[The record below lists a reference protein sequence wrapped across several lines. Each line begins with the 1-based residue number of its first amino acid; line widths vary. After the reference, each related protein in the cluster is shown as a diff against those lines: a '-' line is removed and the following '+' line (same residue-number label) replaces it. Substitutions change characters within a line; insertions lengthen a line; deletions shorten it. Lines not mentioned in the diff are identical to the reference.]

1 MYLITAYF
9 DEKSTR
15 TIQHLINK
23 VADHTGNTFMTEHR
37 VPPHM
42 TISSIEAR
50 NADVLKTPFSDLKTE
65 KQLRKTKIR
74 FVSPGQLLPYVQY
87 ITPVLN
93 DELQELSRTVYEKMS
108 GIPETTISRL
118 YRPGSWLPHVTI
130 GKTLNKEQMLLA
142 FQVLQESFVPFDAV
156 IEELGLSCVNPHRDV
171 ERFYLEDR

>member
-9 DEKSTR
+9 DEKANR

-23 VADHTGNTFMTEHR
+23 VAERTGNSFMTEHQ

-50 NADVLKTPFSDLKTE
+50 NADVLKMPFLEIKQESQLNKTN
-65 KQLRKTKIR
+65 IR
-74 FVSPGQLLPYVQY
+74 FVSPGQLLPYVHY

-93 DELQELSRTVYEKMS
+93 NELLELSQTVYEKMS
-108 GIPETTISRL
+108 GIPETTISRM

-130 GKTLNKEQMLLA
+130 GKTLTKEQMLVA
-142 FQVLQESFVPFDAV
+142 FQVLQDSFVPFDAT